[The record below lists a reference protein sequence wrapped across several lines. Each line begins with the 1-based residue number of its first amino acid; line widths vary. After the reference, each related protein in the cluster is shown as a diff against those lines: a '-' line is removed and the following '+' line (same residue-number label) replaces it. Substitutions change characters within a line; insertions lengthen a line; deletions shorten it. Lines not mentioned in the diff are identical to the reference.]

1 MIALYSFTAK
11 SLFLTMFTNKLNFQ
25 DILPL
30 TCTRTGTCCHGNQV
44 FLNPWELARLAHEK
58 GISAADFRNNYCD
71 DGGILLRFNGKVDKR
86 GKSACS
92 QYIDNFGC
100 SVHVVRPL
108 ACRLFPLGRQ
118 IQHGKAEYIF
128 QGEQFPCLNGCEAVV
143 ELPHLSVEEYLKGQE
158 TDAFEKAQDAYLE
171 VMQNL
176 AENAFALL
184 LDSGLAA
191 TGETKTLS
199 MWREMG
205 KADAKTLAE
214 RIGEEWLTALL
225 LPTINSLDNA
235 ETFADVHNEFLQE
248 KAQEQFGSLE
258 SHQAFHEAS
267 LLMMTLALYLASAL
281 GAHPESLSE
290 HWVEEAKGFGACE

>member
-11 SLFLTMFTNKLNFQ
+11 SLFNSMFTTKLTLQ

-58 GISAADFRNNYCD
+58 GIAAVDFRSNYCD
-71 DGGILLRFNGKVDKR
+71 DGGVLLRFNGKVDKR

-100 SVHVVRPL
+100 SVHVGRPL

-118 IQHGKAEYIF
+118 VQNGTAEYIF
-128 QGEQFPCLNGCEAVV
+128 QGEQFPCLNGCTAVV
-143 ELPHLSVEEYLKGQE
+143 ELPHLSVAEYLKGQE

-199 MWREMG
+199 MWRELG
-205 KADAKTLAE
+205 KVDAKTLAE
-214 RIGEEWLTALL
+214 RIGEEWLMALL
-225 LPTINSLDNA
+225 LPTIDSIGNA
-235 ETFADVHNEFLQE
+235 EVFAEIHNERLQE
-248 KAQEQFGSLE
+248 KAQDEFGSLQA
-258 SHQAFHEAS
+258 HQAFHEAS
-267 LLMMTLALYLASAL
+267 LLMMSLALYLSRAL

>member
-1 MIALYSFTAK
+1 M
-11 SLFLTMFTNKLNFQ
+11 LTTKLTLQ

-58 GISAADFRNNYCD
+58 GIFAADFRTNYCA

-100 SVHVVRPL
+100 SVHVGRPL

-118 IQHGKAEYIF
+118 VQNGKAEYIF
-128 QGEQFPCLNGCEAVV
+128 QGEQFPCLNGCAAVV
-143 ELPHLSVEEYLKGQE
+143 ELPHLSVADYLKGQE

-184 LDSGLAA
+184 LDSGLAS

-199 MWREMG
+199 MWRELG

-214 RIGEEWLTALL
+214 RIGEEWLRALL
-225 LPTINSLDNA
+225 LPTIDSLENA
-235 ETFADVHNEFLQE
+235 EAFAEVHNEHLQV
-248 KAQEQFGSLE
+248 KAQEKFGSLE

-267 LLMMTLALYLASAL
+267 VFMMSLALYLARAL
-281 GAHPESLSE
+281 GAHPESLSA

>member
-1 MIALYSFTAK
+1 M
-11 SLFLTMFTNKLNFQ
+11 LTTKLTLQ

-58 GISAADFRNNYCD
+58 GIAAADFRSNYCD

-100 SVHVVRPL
+100 SVHVGRPL

-118 IQHGKAEYIF
+118 VQNGIAEYIF
-128 QGEQFPCLNGCEAVV
+128 QGEQLPCLNGCAAVV
-143 ELPHLSVEEYLKGQE
+143 DLPHLSVADYLKGQE

-184 LDSGLAA
+184 LDSGLAS

-199 MWREMG
+199 MWRELG
-205 KADAKTLAE
+205 KVDAKTLAE
-214 RIGEEWLTALL
+214 RIGEEWLMALL
-225 LPTINSLDNA
+225 LPTIDSIGNA
-235 ETFADVHNEFLQE
+235 EVFAEFHNERLQE
-248 KAQEQFGSLE
+248 KAQEKFGSLA

-267 LLMMTLALYLASAL
+267 VLMMTLALYLARAL
-281 GAHPESLSE
+281 GAHPESLSA
-290 HWVEEAKGFGACE
+290 HWVEEAKNFGACE

>member
-1 MIALYSFTAK
+1 
-11 SLFLTMFTNKLNFQ
+11 MFTTKLSLQ

-44 FLNPWELARLAHEK
+44 FLNPYELARIAHEK
-58 GISAADFRNNYCD
+58 GITPSDFRSSYCD
-71 DGGILLRFNGKVDKR
+71 DGGILLRFNGKADKR
-86 GKSACS
+86 GKSSCS

-100 SVHVVRPL
+100 SVHVGRPL

-118 IQHGKAEYIF
+118 VQNGTAEYIF
-128 QGEQFPCLNGCEAVV
+128 QGEQFPCLNGCAAVV
-143 ELPHLSVEEYLKGQE
+143 ELPHLSVAEYLKGQE
-158 TDAFEKAQDAYLE
+158 TDTFEKAQDAYLE

-199 MWREMG
+199 KWRELG
-205 KADAKTLAE
+205 KVDAKTLAE
-214 RIGEEWLTALL
+214 CSGEEWLMALL
-225 LPTINSLDNA
+225 LPTIESTDNA
-235 ETFADVHNEFLQE
+235 EEFAAVHNELLQE
-248 KAQEQFGSLE
+248 KAQEKFGSLE
-258 SHQAFHEAS
+258 SLQAFHEAS
-267 LLMMTLALYLASAL
+267 VLMMALALYLARAL

-290 HWVEEAKGFGACE
+290 HWVVEAKGFGACE

>member
-1 MIALYSFTAK
+1 
-11 SLFLTMFTNKLNFQ
+11 MFTTKLTLQ

-44 FLNPWELARLAHEK
+44 FLNPWELVRLAHEK
-58 GISAADFRNNYCD
+58 GISAADFRSNYCD
-71 DGGILLRFNGKVDKR
+71 DGGILLRFNGTVDER

-100 SVHVVRPL
+100 SVHVGRPL

-118 IQHGKAEYIF
+118 IQNGAAEYIF
-128 QGEQFPCLNGCEAVV
+128 QGESFPCLNGCSAVV
-143 ELPHLSVEEYLKGQE
+143 ELPVLSVSEYLKGQE
-158 TDAFEKAQDAYLE
+158 TEAFEKAQDAYLE
-171 VMQNL
+171 EMQNL

-199 MWREMG
+199 MWRELG
-205 KADAKTLAE
+205 KADSKALAE

-225 LPTINSLDNA
+225 LPTIDSFDNA
-235 ETFADVHNEFLQE
+235 ETFADVHNEYLQV

-258 SHQAFHEAS
+258 SHHAFHEAS
-267 LLMMTLALYLASAL
+267 VLMMSLALYLARAL
-281 GAHPESLSE
+281 GAYPESLSE
-290 HWVEEAKGFGACE
+290 HWIEEAKGFAASE

>member
-1 MIALYSFTAK
+1 MFITK
-11 SLFLTMFTNKLNFQ
+11 LTLQ

-44 FLNPWELARLAHEK
+44 FLNPWELARLAQEK
-58 GISAADFRNNYCD
+58 GISAEDFRSSYCD
-71 DGGILLRFNGKVDKR
+71 DGGILLRFNGKVDMR

-100 SVHVVRPL
+100 SVHVGRPL

-118 IQHGKAEYIF
+118 VQNGKAEYIF
-128 QGEQFPCLNGCEAVV
+128 QGEQFPCLNGCAAVV
-143 ELPHLSVEEYLKGQE
+143 ELPHLSVAEYLKGQE
-158 TDAFEKAQDAYLE
+158 TDAFEKAQDSYLE

-199 MWREMG
+199 MWRELG

-214 RIGEEWLTALL
+214 RIGEEWLTVLL
-225 LPTINSLDNA
+225 LPTIESTDNA
-235 ETFADVHNEFLQE
+235 EEFAAVHNELLQE
-248 KAQEQFGSLE
+248 KAQDEFGSLA
-258 SHQAFHEAS
+258 SHQTFHEAS
-267 LLMMTLALYLASAL
+267 VLMMALALYLARAL
-281 GAHPESLSE
+281 GAHPESLSA
-290 HWVEEAKGFGACE
+290 HWVEEAKGFGAYE